1 MQVSLSPGARKH
13 LRKLKCGAIAV
24 RLVDMETSDSVGF
37 AREVQVEC
45 GFPQRREQYHR
56 LEVDGVEVFVDPRLR
71 VEDTVRI
78 KKQGFW
84 KLSGLYA
91 DGVRIPL

>member
-1 MQVSLSPGARKH
+1 MQATLSNGARKLLH
-13 LRKLKCGAIAV
+13 KLGSQS
-24 RLVDMETSDSVGF
+24 LVVALVETETGDSVGF

-45 GFPQRREQYHR
+45 GYPRNREHYHR

-71 VEDTVRI
+71 VEDTVAI
-78 KKQGFW
+78 KRQGLW
-84 KLSGLYA
+84 KLSGFYA